1 MNATVTAVDRARDD
15 RPGTPAGPGD
25 SDVQFSGTQMISGRR
40 GHGSR
45 LRAESRRATAAT
57 AAGLVT

>member
-25 SDVQFSGTQMISGRR
+25 SDVQFSGTQMISGHR
-40 GHGSR
+40 GRGSR

-57 AAGLVT
+57 SAGLPG